1 MYLSG
6 VCILS
11 LGDGETS
18 TALKRNPAS
27 VVRNASLSSFSSKKG
42 SLLSKN
48 YHLRPIRPIS
58 LTSADQLDNT
68 LVLITSDQC
77 KSKGLCSTNSL

>member
-1 MYLSG
+1 MYMSG

-11 LGDGETS
+11 LGDGVAS
-18 TALKRNPAS
+18 TVLKQSHAS

-58 LTSADQLDNT
+58 LTSADQLENM
-68 LVLITSDQC
+68 LVLIPVQMS
-77 KSKGLCSTNSL
+77 SLCSANFL